1 MAVYPNMLTTVA
13 GFNLIARSNATGKA
27 LIFTRGALG
36 DGDANDKTITSLTN
50 LVAPKMPNLAITNK
64 RDNGNGHFT
73 IEASVDSSTLE
84 AGFWA
89 REMGVFAKCEGDET
103 DVLYAYTN
111 GGNLVPYVN
120 DKTMPDIQL
129 MQVDVIVGNAKN
141 LSVTIDN
148 SVYITEARLRTH
160 DESPDAH
167 KIAFDKFRL
176 DSNGLYVPKTGGAIT
191 GDLDVQGNLSVITQ
205 TLEDYG
211 VNAANT
217 KWVQDF
223 VKNYVGSNGAV
234 RASYGETGFR
244 VFNDRFCIQWGVISI
259 DSLKIY
265 KVTYPLK
272 LSNLLYAAVFNWDWN
287 DLTSKD
293 EVHSFT
299 IRVGD
304 GRQDY
309 FVIAPSY
316 ATQDTRWILFGT
328 VE

>member
-36 DGDANDKTITSLTN
+36 DGDASDKTITSLTN
-50 LVAPKMPNLAITNK
+50 LVAPKMPNLSITNK

-73 IEASVDSSTLE
+73 IEASVDNSTLE

-129 MQVDVIVGNAKN
+129 MQLDVIIGNAKN
-141 LSVTIDN
+141 LSVTIDT
-148 SVYITEARLRTH
+148 SVYITEARMITH
-160 DESPDAH
+160 DEAPDAH

-176 DSNGLYVPKTGGAIT
+176 DSNGLYVPKIGGAIT

-223 VKNYVGSNGAV
+223 VKNYVGSSGAV

-244 VFNDRFCIQWGVISI
+244 VFNDGFCIQWVACYGVNNRSNIYWPIAFSI
-259 DSLKIY
+259 YSAVACDMGSDMSNPL
-265 KVTYPLK
+265 TYRITLR
-272 LSNLLYAAVFNWDWN
+272 NDCVNAYAERNNGIAEN
-287 DLTSKD
+287 
-293 EVHSFT
+293 T
-299 IRVGD
+299 IWS
-304 GRQDY
+304 Y
-309 FVIAPSY
+309 IIAIGSCK
-316 ATQDTRWILFGT
+316 
-328 VE
+328 